1 MAASIL
7 HTRNAG
13 PMRHVWVT
21 SKAKDLENVKRDFED
36 LRLTKELDPKRL
48 TTPPEIISF
57 EAWIQRQYEQES
69 LDGDG
74 HYSSPSK
81 SLKRGRGLRKSDTT
95 TPRKVKRAKNSS
107 SPQAGAAARA
117 DE

>member
-21 SKAKDLENVKRDFED
+21 SKAKDLENVMRDFED

-57 EAWIQRQYEQES
+57 
-69 LDGDG
+69 
-74 HYSSPSK
+74 
-81 SLKRGRGLRKSDTT
+81 
-95 TPRKVKRAKNSS
+95 
-107 SPQAGAAARA
+107 
-117 DE
+117 